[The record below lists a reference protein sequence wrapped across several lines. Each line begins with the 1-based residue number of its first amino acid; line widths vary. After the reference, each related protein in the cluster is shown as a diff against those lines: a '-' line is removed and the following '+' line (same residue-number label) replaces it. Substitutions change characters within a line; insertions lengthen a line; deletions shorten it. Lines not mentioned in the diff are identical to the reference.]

1 MKNVNLMTMLVSNK
15 LFNKFT
21 LIALFVLTCIVLNG
35 QIVRSTGEA
44 QIRMESD
51 MTENETRSKAK
62 ELGKINAIENAFGT
76 YTEQQMDMTIKDG
89 TTSYNIIGTTKVNG
103 DWIETIDINFRED
116 FKKEKTANG
125 IISIKYVTCI
135 IKGKVRKS
143 SPKASLEY
151 IILNAPNLNSRTQS
165 FYHEEQLYIY
175 FKSPV
180 EGFISIFLEDE
191 DAVYRVLPYI
201 NMRDNC
207 QSGVPIQSD
216 TDYLFFSP
224 DNNPFPNQLV
234 DEPSLLTLKKDIEY
248 NYLYIIFSED
258 EFVKPMLENSV
269 IVNERI
275 IPKQL
280 SINKFQRWLANNRA
294 FSENFQDIRVKVSIE
309 PEKY

>member
-1 MKNVNLMTMLVSNK
+1 MKLYNTLSRKLEDFKPINSKKVGVYSCGPTVYWYQHIGNLRTYIFSDILRRVLEYKGYKVKQIMNVTDVGH
-15 LFNKFT
+15 
-21 LIALFVLTCIVLNG
+21 LT
-35 QIVRSTGEA
+35 SDADTGEDK
-44 QIRMESD
+44 ME
-51 MTENETRSKAK
+51 KAAKK
-62 ELGKINAIENAFGT
+62 EGKKAA
-76 YTEQQMDMTIKDG
+76 
-89 TTSYNIIGTTKVNG
+89 
-103 DWIETIDINFRED
+103 DIANHYWSIFRED

-191 DAVYRVLPYI
+191 DAVYRLLPYI
-201 NMRDNC
+201 NMRDNF